1 MKEKIRDLVEEK
13 KFRDLKIILSDMQVI
28 DIADNIKDLEIDEI
42 AKIIR
47 LLNKDMA
54 ADLFSELPLSI
65 ETELLSRL
73 TDKEAVLIINE
84 MFADDAA
91 DVLDEMPASIVRRL
105 LKQCDKDTRSDIN
118 KLLKYPDDSAG
129 SVMTV
134 EYAELKST
142 LTIKQ
147 AISTLRKEIDEYETI
162 NVCYVVDNRRK
173 LLGHLS
179 LKDILLADPK
189 EIIIDVA
196 HKDTICVK
204 TTTDQEEGG
213 RLFKKYDLTVMPVVD
228 SEDRLVGIITIDDIM
243 DIMEEEAT
251 EDIEKMAAISPSDKP
266 YLEISAWDTWKA
278 RIPWLLLLMISAT
291 FTGQIISNFETS
303 LAVLPILTAYI
314 PMLMDT
320 GGNAG
325 SQASVTIIRSLS
337 LNQVNFKD
345 IGKVIWKE
353 LRVSIM
359 VGATLAI
366 ANFSKLMLIDN
377 MLFNNSAVT
386 FEVALVI
393 CLTIFMI
400 VIVAKFIGC
409 TLPILT
415 KKLGFDPT
423 VMASPFI
430 TTIVDAL
437 GLLVYFQVATNLLNI

>member
-1 MKEKIRDLVEEK
+1 MKEEIKELLGSK
-13 KFRDLKIILSDMQVI
+13 KFKEAKVLLSDKQIV
-28 DIADNIKDLEIDEI
+28 DIADSIKDFDIDEI
-42 AKIIR
+42 AKIFR
-47 LLNKDMA
+47 LMNKDMA
-54 ADLFSELPLSI
+54 ADLFSELPLSV
-65 ETELLSRL
+65 ETELLSKL
-73 TDKEAVLIINE
+73 TDKEAVFLINE

-91 DVLDEMPASIVRRL
+91 DVLDEMPANIVRRL
-105 LKQCDKDTRSDIN
+105 LKQCDSDTRSDIN
-118 KLLKYPDDSAG
+118 RLLNYPDDSAG

-134 EYAELKST
+134 EYAELKNN

-147 AISTLRKEIDEYETI
+147 AISTLRKEINEYETI
-162 NVCYVVDNRRK
+162 NVCYVVDERRK
-173 LLGHLS
+173 LIGHLS
-179 LKDILLADPK
+179 LKDILLANYDD
-189 EIIIDVA
+189 IIGDIA
-196 HKDTICVK
+196 IRDTICVK
-204 TTTDQEEGG
+204 TTTDQEEVGK
-213 RLFKKYDLTVMPVVD
+213 LFKKYDLTVMPVVD
-228 SEDRLVGIITIDDIM
+228 LEDRLVGIITIDDIM

-266 YLEISAWDTWKA
+266 YLEISAWQTWKA

-291 FTGQIISNFETS
+291 FTGQIINRFES
-303 LAVLPILTAYI
+303 ALAILPVLTAYI

-337 LNQVNFKD
+337 LNQVNFYD

-359 VGATLAI
+359 VGFTLAL
-366 ANFSKLMLIDN
+366 ANFGKLMLIDH
-377 MLFNNSAVT
+377 MLLHNEAITIS
-386 FEVALVI
+386 VAGVI

-400 VIVAKFIGC
+400 VVVAKFIGC

-437 GLLVYFQVATNLLNI
+437 GLIVYFKVATTLLGI

>member
-1 MKEKIRDLVEEK
+1 MKEEIKELVQEK
-13 KFRDLKIILSDMQVI
+13 QFRKLKEILTDMQVI

-54 ADLFSELPLSI
+54 ADLFAELPLSV
-65 ETELLSRL
+65 ETELLSKL
-73 TDKEAVLIINE
+73 TDKEAVFIINE

-91 DVLDEMPASIVRRL
+91 DVLDEMPANIVRRL

-118 KLLKYPDDSAG
+118 KLLNYPEDSAG

-134 EYAELKST
+134 EYAELKSN

-162 NVCYVVDNRRK
+162 NVCYVVDARRK

-179 LKDILLADPK
+179 LKDILLANPK
-189 EIIIDVA
+189 ENILDVA
-196 HKDTICVK
+196 HLDTVCVK
-204 TTTDQEEGG
+204 TTTDQEEVGK
-213 RLFKKYDLTVMPVVD
+213 LFKKYDLTVMPVVD
-228 SEDRLVGIITIDDIM
+228 LEDRLVGIITIDDIM

-266 YLEISAWDTWKA
+266 YLEISPIETWKA

-337 LNQVNFKD
+337 LNQINYKD
-345 IGKVIWKE
+345 IWKVIWKE

-359 VGATLAI
+359 VGLTLAI
-366 ANFSKLMLIDN
+366 ANFGKLILIDN
-377 MLFNNSAVT
+377 MLLKNNAVT
-386 FEVALVI
+386 LQVALVI

-400 VIVAKFIGC
+400 VVVAKFIGC

-437 GLLVYFQVATNLLNI
+437 GLLVYFQVATRLLGI

>member
-1 MKEKIRDLVEEK
+1 MEKEIKDLVDNKE
-13 KFRDLKIILSDMQVI
+13 FRKLKDILVSMQVA
-28 DIADNIKDLEIDEI
+28 DIAESIKDLEIDEI

-54 ADLFSELPLSI
+54 ADLFAELPLSI
-65 ETELLSRL
+65 ETELLSKL
-73 TDKEAVLIINE
+73 TDKEAVFIINE

-91 DVLDEMPASIVRRL
+91 DVLDEMPANIVKRI
-105 LKQCDKDTRSDIN
+105 LKQCDNDTRSDIN
-118 KLLKYPDDSAG
+118 KLLKYPEDSAG

-134 EYAELKST
+134 EYAELKNS

-147 AISTLRKEIDEYETI
+147 AINTLRKEINEYETI
-162 NVCYVVDNRRK
+162 NVCYVVDEKRK

-179 LKDILLADPK
+179 LKDILLASHDAT
-189 EIIIDVA
+189 IMDVA
-196 HKDTICVK
+196 HQDTICVK
-204 TTTDQEEGG
+204 TTTDQEEVGK
-213 RLFKKYDLTVMPVVD
+213 LFKKYDLTVMPVVD

-251 EDIEKMAAISPSDKP
+251 EDIEKMAAISPSSKP
-266 YLEISAWDTWKA
+266 YLDVSIFETWKA

-291 FTGQIISNFETS
+291 FTGQIISNFEAS
-303 LAVLPILTAYI
+303 LAILPILTAYI

-337 LNQVNFKD
+337 LNQINFKD

-353 LRVSIM
+353 LRVSMMI
-359 VGATLAI
+359 GATLAV
-366 ANFSKLMLIDN
+366 ANFGKLMLIDRL
-377 MLFNNSAVT
+377 LFKNSAIT
-386 FEVALVI
+386 TQVAVVI

-400 VIVAKFIGC
+400 VVVAKFIGC

-437 GLLVYFQVATNLLNI
+437 GLIVYFQVATNLLSI

>member
-1 MKEKIRDLVEEK
+1 MKEEIRELVEEK
-13 KFRDLKIILSDMQVI
+13 RFRDLKNILSDMQVI

-54 ADLFSELPLSI
+54 ADLFSELPLSV
-65 ETELLSRL
+65 ETELLSKL
-73 TDKEAVLIINE
+73 TDKEAVFIINE

-91 DVLDEMPASIVRRL
+91 DVLDEMPASIVRRI

-118 KLLKYPDDSAG
+118 KLLNYPEDSAG

-134 EYAELKST
+134 EYAELKSD

-147 AISTLRKEIDEYETI
+147 AITTLRKEIDEYETI
-162 NVCYVVDNRRK
+162 NVCYVVDNSRK

-189 EIIIDVA
+189 EIILDVA

-204 TTTDQEEGG
+204 TTTDQEEVGK
-213 RLFKKYDLTVMPVVD
+213 LFKKYDLTVMPVVD

-266 YLEISAWDTWKA
+266 YLEISPWQTWKA

-359 VGATLAI
+359 VGATLAV
-366 ANFSKLMLIDN
+366 ANFAKLMLVDN
-377 MLFNNSAVT
+377 MIFKNTAVT
-386 FEVALVI
+386 LSVAGVI

-400 VIVAKFIGC
+400 VVVAKFIGC

-437 GLLVYFQVATNLLNI
+437 GLLVYFQIASNLLSI

>member
-1 MKEKIRDLVEEK
+1 MEEKIKELIDSK
-13 KFRDLKIILSDMQVI
+13 KFRELKNLLSEEQVV
-28 DIADNIKDLEIDEI
+28 DIAESIKDLEIDEI

-54 ADLFSELPLSI
+54 ADLFAELPLSV
-65 ETELLSRL
+65 ETELLSKL
-73 TDKEAVLIINE
+73 TDKEAVFIINE

-91 DVLDEMPASIVRRL
+91 DVLDEMPANIVTRL
-105 LKQCDKDTRSDIN
+105 LKQCDKETRSDIN
-118 KLLKYPDDSAG
+118 KLLRYPDDSAG

-134 EYAELKST
+134 EYAELKSN

-162 NVCYVVDNRRK
+162 NICYVVDNRRK
-173 LLGHLS
+173 LVGHIS
-179 LKDILLADPK
+179 LKDILLADSDDIL
-189 EIIIDVA
+189 EDVA
-196 HKDTICVK
+196 SKDTICVK
-204 TTTDQEEGG
+204 TTTDQEEVGK
-213 RLFKKYDLTVMPVVD
+213 LFKKYDLTVMPVVD
-228 SEDRLVGIITIDDIM
+228 SEDRLVGIITIDDVM

-266 YLEISAWDTWKA
+266 YLEISPWQTWKA

-291 FTGQIISNFETS
+291 FTGQIISSFENS
-303 LAVLPILTAYI
+303 LAILPVLTAYI

-337 LNQVNFKD
+337 LNQVDFRD

-359 VGATLAI
+359 VGATLAV
-366 ANFSKLMLIDN
+366 ANFAKLILIDK
-377 MLFNNSAVT
+377 MLLHNNAIT
-386 FEVALVI
+386 YQVATVI

-400 VIVAKFIGC
+400 VVVAKFIGC

-437 GLLVYFQVATNLLNI
+437 GLLVYFQVATNLLGI

>member
-1 MKEKIRDLVEEK
+1 MKEEIKELIDQK
-13 KFRDLKIILSDMQVI
+13 KFRDLKLLLSDKQVV
-28 DIADNIKDLEIDEI
+28 DIAENIKDLEIDEI

-47 LLNKDMA
+47 LMNKDMA
-54 ADLFSELPLSI
+54 ADLFAELPLSI
-65 ETELLSRL
+65 ETELLSKL

-91 DVLDEMPASIVRRL
+91 DVLDEMPANIVRRL

-118 KLLKYPDDSAG
+118 RLLNYPDDSAG

-134 EYAELKST
+134 EFAELKSN

-162 NVCYVVDNRRK
+162 NICYVVDNRRK
-173 LLGHLS
+173 LVGHIS
-179 LKDILLADPK
+179 LKDILLADSDDIL
-189 EIIIDVA
+189 EDVCS
-196 HKDTICVK
+196 KDTICVK
-204 TTTDQEEGG
+204 TTTDQEEVGK
-213 RLFKKYDLTVMPVVD
+213 LFKKYDLTVMPVVD
-228 SEDRLVGIITIDDIM
+228 SEDRLVGIITIDDVM

-266 YLEISAWDTWKA
+266 YLEISPWQTWKA

-291 FTGQIISNFETS
+291 FTGQIISNFEAS
-303 LAVLPILTAYI
+303 LAVLPVLTAYI

-337 LNQVNFKD
+337 LNQVDFRD

-353 LRVSIM
+353 LRVSMM

-366 ANFSKLMLIDN
+366 ANFGKLILVDKML
-377 MLFNNSAVT
+377 LHNNAIT
-386 FEVALVI
+386 YQVAGVI
-393 CLTIFMI
+393 CLTIFLI
-400 VIVAKFIGC
+400 VVVAKFIGC

-437 GLLVYFQVATNLLNI
+437 GLIVYFQIATNLLGI

>member
-1 MKEKIRDLVEEK
+1 MEEKIKELIDSK
-13 KFRDLKIILSDMQVI
+13 KFRELKNLLSEEQVV
-28 DIADNIKDLEIDEI
+28 DIAESIKDLEIDEI

-54 ADLFSELPLSI
+54 ADLFAELPLSV
-65 ETELLSRL
+65 ETELLSKL
-73 TDKEAVLIINE
+73 TDKEAVFIINE

-91 DVLDEMPASIVRRL
+91 DVLDEMPANIVTRL
-105 LKQCDKDTRSDIN
+105 LKQCDKETRSDIN
-118 KLLKYPDDSAG
+118 RLLRYPDDSAG

-134 EYAELKST
+134 EYAELKSN

-162 NVCYVVDNRRK
+162 NICYVVDNRRK
-173 LLGHLS
+173 LVGHIS
-179 LKDILLADPK
+179 LKDILLADSDDIL
-189 EIIIDVA
+189 EDVA
-196 HKDTICVK
+196 SKDTICVK
-204 TTTDQEEGG
+204 TTTDQEEVGK
-213 RLFKKYDLTVMPVVD
+213 LFKKYDLTVMPVVD
-228 SEDRLVGIITIDDIM
+228 SEDRLVGIITIDDVM

-266 YLEISAWDTWKA
+266 YLEISPWQTWKA

-291 FTGQIISNFETS
+291 FTGQIISSFENS
-303 LAVLPILTAYI
+303 LAILPVLTAYI

-337 LNQVNFKD
+337 LNQVDFRD

-359 VGATLAI
+359 VGATLAV
-366 ANFSKLMLIDN
+366 ANFAKLILIDK
-377 MLFNNSAVT
+377 MLLHNST
-386 FEVALVI
+386 ITYQVATVI

-400 VIVAKFIGC
+400 VVVAKFIGC

-437 GLLVYFQVATNLLNI
+437 GLLVYFQVATNLLGI

>member
-1 MKEKIRDLVEEK
+1 MEEKIKELIDSK
-13 KFRDLKIILSDMQVI
+13 KFRELKTLLSEEQVV
-28 DIADNIKDLEIDEI
+28 DIAESIKDLEIDEI

-54 ADLFSELPLSI
+54 ADLFAELPLSV
-65 ETELLSRL
+65 ETELLSKL
-73 TDKEAVLIINE
+73 TDKEAVFIINE

-91 DVLDEMPASIVRRL
+91 DVLDEMPANIVTRL

-118 KLLKYPDDSAG
+118 RLLKYPDDSAG

-134 EYAELKST
+134 EYAELKSN

-162 NVCYVVDNRRK
+162 NICYVVDNRRK
-173 LLGHLS
+173 LIGHIS
-179 LKDILLADPK
+179 LKDILLADY
-189 EIIIDVA
+189 EDILEDVA
-196 HKDTICVK
+196 SKDTICVK
-204 TTTDQEEGG
+204 TTTDQEEVGK
-213 RLFKKYDLTVMPVVD
+213 LFKKYDLTVMPVVD
-228 SEDRLVGIITIDDIM
+228 SEDRLVGIITIDDVM

-266 YLEISAWDTWKA
+266 YLEISPWQTWKA

-291 FTGQIISNFETS
+291 FTGQIISSFENS
-303 LAVLPILTAYI
+303 LAILPVLTAYI

-337 LNQVNFKD
+337 LNQVDFRD

-359 VGATLAI
+359 VGATLAV
-366 ANFSKLMLIDN
+366 ANFAKLIFIDKML
-377 MLFNNSAVT
+377 LHNNAIT
-386 FEVALVI
+386 YQVAFVI
-393 CLTIFMI
+393 CLTIFII
-400 VIVAKFIGC
+400 VVVAKFIGC

-437 GLLVYFQVATNLLNI
+437 GLLVYFQVATHLLGI

>member
-1 MKEKIRDLVEEK
+1 MEEKIKELIDSK
-13 KFRDLKIILSDMQVI
+13 KFRELKNLLSEEQVV
-28 DIADNIKDLEIDEI
+28 DIAESIKDLEIDEI

-54 ADLFSELPLSI
+54 ADLFAELPLSV
-65 ETELLSRL
+65 ETELLSKL
-73 TDKEAVLIINE
+73 TDKEAVFIINE

-91 DVLDEMPASIVRRL
+91 DVLDEMPANIVTRL

-118 KLLKYPDDSAG
+118 RLLKYPDDSAG

-134 EYAELKST
+134 EYAELKSN

-162 NVCYVVDNRRK
+162 NICYVVDNRRK
-173 LLGHLS
+173 LVGHIS
-179 LKDILLADPK
+179 LKDILLADY
-189 EIIIDVA
+189 EDVLEDVA
-196 HKDTICVK
+196 SKDTICVK
-204 TTTDQEEGG
+204 TTTDQEEVGK
-213 RLFKKYDLTVMPVVD
+213 LFKKYDLTVMPVVD
-228 SEDRLVGIITIDDIM
+228 SEDRLVGIITIDDVM

-266 YLEISAWDTWKA
+266 YLEISPWQTWKA

-291 FTGQIISNFETS
+291 FTGQIISSFENS
-303 LAVLPILTAYI
+303 LAILPVLTAYI

-337 LNQVNFKD
+337 LNQVDFRD

-359 VGATLAI
+359 VGATLAV
-366 ANFSKLMLIDN
+366 ANFAKLILIDK
-377 MLFNNSAVT
+377 MLLHNSAIT
-386 FEVALVI
+386 YQVATVI

-400 VIVAKFIGC
+400 VVVAKFIGC

-437 GLLVYFQVATNLLNI
+437 GLLVYFQVATNLLGI

>member
-1 MKEKIRDLVEEK
+1 MKEEIRNLLTSK
-13 KFRDLKIILSDMQVI
+13 KFKEAKVLLSDKQIV
-28 DIADNIKDLEIDEI
+28 DIADSIKDFDIDEI
-42 AKIIR
+42 AQIIR
-47 LLNKDMA
+47 LMNKDMA
-54 ADLFSELPLSI
+54 ADLFSELPLSV
-65 ETELLSRL
+65 ETELLSKL

-91 DVLDEMPASIVRRL
+91 DVLDEMPANIVKRI

-118 KLLKYPDDSAG
+118 RLLNYPEDSAG

-134 EYAELKST
+134 EYAELKSD

-162 NVCYVVDNRRK
+162 NVCYVVDTRRK
-173 LLGHLS
+173 LLGHIK
-179 LKDILLADPK
+179 LKDFLLASPDD
-189 EIIIDVA
+189 IVGDIA
-196 HKDTICVK
+196 TKDTICVK
-204 TTTDQEEGG
+204 TTTDQEEVG

-228 SEDRLVGIITIDDIM
+228 LEDRLVGIITIDDIM
-243 DIMEEEAT
+243 DIMEEETT

-266 YLEISAWDTWKA
+266 YLEVSVWQTWKA

-291 FTGQIISNFETS
+291 FTGQIISKFES
-303 LAVLPILTAYI
+303 ALAILPVLTAYI

-345 IGKVIWKE
+345 IGKVIWIE
-353 LRVSIM
+353 LRVSVMI
-359 VGATLAI
+359 GLSLPI
-366 ANFSKLMLIDN
+366 ANFAKLILIDQ
-377 MLFNNSAVT
+377 MLLHNETITYSIAG
-386 FEVALVI
+386 VI

-400 VIVAKFIGC
+400 VVVAKFIGC
-409 TLPILT
+409 TLPIIT

-437 GLLVYFQVATNLLNI
+437 GLIVYFQIATHLLGI